1 MARPQRSRQHGR
13 VREAAPSRYGSGP
26 ASPALTGV
34 LLDSDVIIE
43 ILRGNARIAGAL
55 GAMERGSIPTYCS
68 AVSWAE
74 IFAGIRPG
82 EEPAAEGF
90 LHARGEVVID
100 AATGRRAGSYLL
112 RYARSH
118 GIGIADALIAAAAST
133 TGLQLWT
140 LNRRHYPMDDLR
152 LFAAAA
158 PDG

>member
-1 MARPQRSRQHGR
+1 MARPRRSRQHGR
-13 VREAAPSRYGSGP
+13 VREAAARYGSAP
-26 ASPALTGV
+26 APAALTGV

-55 GAMERGSIPTYCS
+55 RGLERRGAPIYCS

-90 LHARGEVVID
+90 LHARGEVGID
-100 AATGRRAGSYLL
+100 AATGRRAGAYLR

-118 GIGIADALIAAAAST
+118 GVGIADALIAAAAST
-133 TGLQLWT
+133 TGLHLWT
-140 LNRRHYPMDDLR
+140 LNRRHYPMDDLK
-152 LFAAAA
+152 LFTLPPA
-158 PDG
+158 

>member
-1 MARPQRSRQHGR
+1 
-13 VREAAPSRYGSGP
+13 
-26 ASPALTGV
+26 
-34 LLDSDVIIE
+34 
-43 ILRGNARIAGAL
+43 
-55 GAMERGSIPTYCS
+55 MERGSIPTYCS
-68 AVSWAE
+68 AVSWA
-74 IFAGIRPG
+74 
-82 EEPAAEGF
+82 
-90 LHARGEVVID
+90 D

-158 PDG
+158 PEG